1 MTKLEKKIY
10 NQRGQLLMEALLA
23 ISAAVIVLGLGAQL
37 IYVSLRSSQ
46 VAGNRNVGLGL
57 IDEGI
62 GAVSVVATEQWQ
74 NIYMLIKTGVHYY
87 PVIASGKWTV
97 VSGDHSILVGTKT
110 YIRYFTVGNVCRDA
124 VTRNITGLTDTGGS
138 TMLCV
143 GSGGTFDP
151 STQSITMNVQL
162 PDGGD
167 ILHTSEYLLRWR
179 NKACAQV
186 NWSGGVSGGV
196 KPCSD
201 TTYESKT
208 NITAGTDLKLTPQ

>member
-1 MTKLEKKIY
+1 MTKSEKKLY
-10 NQRGQLLMEALLA
+10 HQRGQLLMEALLA
-23 ISAAVIVLGLGAQL
+23 IAAAVIVLGLGAQL
-37 IYVSLRSSQ
+37 VYVSLRSSQ

-62 GAVSVVATEQWQ
+62 GAVSAVATEQWQ
-74 NIYMLIKTGVHYY
+74 NIYTLVKTGAHYH
-87 PVIASGKWTV
+87 PVVASGTWTV

-110 YIRYFTVGNVCRDA
+110 YTRYFTIGNVCRDA
-124 VTRNITGLTDTGGS
+124 VTHNITGPTDESGA
-138 TMLCV
+138 TMLCST
-143 GSGGTFDP
+143 SGGVFDP

-179 NKACAQV
+179 NKVCAQT
-186 NWSGGVSGGV
+186 NWSGGASSGV
-196 KPCSD
+196 KACPD
-201 TTYESKT
+201 TTYEAKT